1 MEDEI
6 IVLNGAKVLK
16 KIVIP
21 NFRTNI
27 GHYDYPKLEFM
38 ANISDG
44 HLLVGGWNFLQILR
58 LRDDTFSNSFAHDV
72 NTFPRDAIKVRNK
85 IYAILMHSRDDRPK
99 EVVIVHIKNNKIV
112 VV

>member
-21 NFRTNI
+21 NFRTNRE
-27 GHYDYPKLEFM
+27 HFDDPKLKFM

-44 HLLVGGWNFLQILR
+44 HLLVGG
-58 LRDDTFSNSFAHDV
+58 
-72 NTFPRDAIKVRNK
+72 
-85 IYAILMHSRDDRPK
+85 
-99 EVVIVHIKNNKIV
+99 
-112 VV
+112 